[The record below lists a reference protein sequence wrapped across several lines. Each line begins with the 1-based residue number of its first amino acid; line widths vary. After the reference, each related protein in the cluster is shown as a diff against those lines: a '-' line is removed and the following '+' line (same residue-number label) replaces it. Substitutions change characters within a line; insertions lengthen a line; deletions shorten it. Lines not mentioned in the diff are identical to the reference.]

1 MKLGVGESV
10 LADIIRRAG
19 LDVADGRAL
28 FRYAIDEV
36 SFVALKAQLEAIHRQ
51 GGLAQPSR
59 TSSAVFA
66 LYVAEWYR
74 REYQGGHYR
83 WDSPLPDVIGE
94 LTAPS
99 IKVLARQGL
108 AWWGLAPRHTAGG
121 EMRLLSL
128 ILEGGFPTR
137 LLETR
142 DRGRIAVHLQT
153 LIARLEARVDCDE
166 EAATAL
172 SRTTGSALG
181 SYDHDEFHILCAE
194 LALGVVALKRHAATT
209 GPKGVSA
216 TAWLD
221 VAQPGWRETL
231 PIGLA
236 GDGAQRLL
244 DDLVS
249 GRTERITGEAGCQ
262 RLLVRDGERWVSALT
277 LGMQG
282 EIALPAGVAHPSEG
296 RLRVF
301 ATKALASVHAGEL
314 ALLDP
319 PAELA
324 QRWLSRR
331 RGGARDP
338 APFPFEEPVQ
348 VELRSA
354 EDRRL
359 TLTWPR
365 GEALRSEVMV
375 FADTRGDETE
385 SSPQTL
391 IHLGGGSLSTRRR
404 RVWLLT
410 PPDFAVCQVDGDDR
424 ETPIWRGASHLYEI
438 IHSVHAGPLGMRGY
452 RIEVGADADHTH
464 ELLLDGP
471 VLAGAEGTNG
481 NVIFAGSPRVRL
493 RSGLQS
499 KAPQSGSVA
508 WRLAG
513 ASVWRDWI
521 IETPDARSDHG
532 PIEVVWRDPKSR
544 VPLDRRRIAIVPGGA
559 TIKARPSGERS
570 VAYALENLSGWS
582 LEAATDQVAACPLPA
597 GLEVS
602 FEGRPMRRV
611 ALVLTS
617 AMVRLAISAPAP
629 VAGGG
634 FCDAE
639 GTLLDNGA
647 RVMLDDLRG
656 AFAFSPGYEQLL
668 LRGPHGSDSHLAF
681 DGELPLWAASEEIMR
696 LLSASSGLDDVVTL
710 ELGLRGRTLKVG
722 RYAAALV
729 ITTAG
734 NVSLVPE
741 MPAGPARR
749 LDWLSVATAQ
759 HRVVS
764 QGFWTEQLPDD
775 LQGPGIVMARQ
786 SGRVVGRPTL
796 APGGPL
802 PTEGLGRLQR
812 AALIARGGQRRAVVG
827 ELLRTLLEESI
838 EAAADRRFL
847 LDLVTALD
855 GAPPAA
861 IDTLAMLPDHPGAL
875 AGLAAAAET
884 PEVRSQVWLLER
896 ELPYL
901 WAAVPLELWI
911 AAFDARRK
919 TLNRLLVANGLPNA
933 AASSLADST
942 VIASANALAGLEPML
957 RTALTLALGT
967 TLSADEVP
975 ALKEGVQ
982 DRLRRTADDSGLSIN
997 AAPRRSVSAV
1007 SCFRRPG
1014 SALAERLPFFPFH
1027 DSFREG
1033 LDAPCAVALAAAT
1046 RWDDPR
1052 RIVLDAEQVRRAR
1065 DARAREP
1072 QSFADIYA
1080 ASLMILARG
1089 APLSL

>member
-1 MKLGVGESV
+1 MGVGESL
-10 LADIIRRAG
+10 LAEIIRRAG
-19 LDVADGRAL
+19 LGAADGRAL
-28 FRYAIDEV
+28 FRYAVDEA
-36 SFVALKAQLEAIHRQ
+36 SFAALKAQLEAIHRQ
-51 GGLAQPSR
+51 GGLAEPNR

-83 WDSPLPDVIGE
+83 WDSPLPDVIRE

-99 IKVLARQGL
+99 IKALAREGL
-108 AWWGLAPRHTAGG
+108 AWWGLAPRHKAGG

-128 ILEGGFPTR
+128 ILAGGFPTR

-142 DRGRIAVHLQT
+142 ERGRIAVHLQT
-153 LIARLEARVDCDE
+153 LIARLEARGDCDE
-166 EAATAL
+166 EVAPAL

-194 LALGVVALKRHAATT
+194 LARGVVSLKRHAATN

-216 TAWLD
+216 STWLD
-221 VAQPGWRETL
+221 VVHPGWRETL
-231 PIGLA
+231 PIGLS
-236 GDGAQRLL
+236 GESAQRLL

-249 GRTERITGEAGCQ
+249 GSTERLTGEAGCQ
-262 RLLVRDGERWVSALT
+262 RLLVREGEGWVSALT

-282 EIALPAGVAHPSEG
+282 EIALPAGAAHPSEG

-301 ATKALASVHAGEL
+301 ATKALASVYEGEL

-331 RGGARDP
+331 RGSARDP
-338 APFPFEEPVQ
+338 ASFPFEEPVE

-354 EDRRL
+354 EDRRQ

-365 GEALRSEVMV
+365 GAPLRSEVLV
-375 FADTRGDETE
+375 FADARGDETE

-404 RVWLLT
+404 KVWLLT
-410 PPDFAVCQVDGDDR
+410 PPDFVVCQVDSDDR
-424 ETPIWRGASHLYEI
+424 ETPIWQGASHLYETSR
-438 IHSVHAGPLGMRGY
+438 SVHAGPLGMRGY

-464 ELLLDGP
+464 ELLLEGP
-471 VLAGAEGTNG
+471 VLAGAEGPNG
-481 NVIFAGSPRVRL
+481 NVIFAGIPQVKL
-493 RSGLQS
+493 RSSLQS

-508 WRLAG
+508 WRVVG

-521 IETPDARSDHG
+521 SETPDARSGLG
-532 PIEVVWRDPKSR
+532 PIEVVWCDPKSR
-544 VPLDRRRIAIVPGGA
+544 VPLDRRRVAIVPAGA
-559 TIKARPSGERS
+559 AIKARPSGERG
-570 VAYALENLSGWS
+570 VAYALENLIGWS
-582 LEAATDQVAACPLPA
+582 LEAAMDQVAVYPVPA

-602 FEGRPMRRV
+602 FEGRPMRRI

-617 AMVRLAISAPAP
+617 ATVRLAISVPAP

-656 AFAFSPGYEQLL
+656 AFAFSPGYERLL
-668 LRGPHGSDSHLAF
+668 LRGPYGSYSHLAF

-696 LLSASSGLDDVVTL
+696 MLSASSGLDDVVTL
-710 ELGLRGRTLKVG
+710 ELGLRGRTMKVG

-741 MPAGPARR
+741 PPVGPARR
-749 LDWLSVATAQ
+749 LDWLSVATAER
-759 HRVVS
+759 RVVS
-764 QGFWTEQLPDD
+764 QGFWAEKLPDD
-775 LQGPGIVMARQ
+775 LKGPGIVMARQ
-786 SGRVVGRPTL
+786 RGRVVGRPTL
-796 APGGPL
+796 ATGGPL
-802 PTEGLGRLQR
+802 SIEGLGRLQR
-812 AALIARGGQRRAVVG
+812 ATLIARGGQRRAVVG
-827 ELLRTLLEESI
+827 ELLRALLEESTK
-838 EAAADRRFL
+838 AAVDRGFL

-861 IDTLAMLPDHPGAL
+861 IDALAMLPDHPAAL

-884 PEVRSQVWLLER
+884 PEARGRVWQLER
-896 ELPYL
+896 ELPFM

-911 AAFDARRK
+911 SAFDVRRK
-919 TLNRLLVANGLPNA
+919 TLYRLLVANGLPGA

-942 VIASANALAGLEPML
+942 VIAAADALAGLEPML
-957 RTALTLALGT
+957 RTPLALAVGT
-967 TLSADEVP
+967 TLLADDVP

-982 DRLRRTADDSGLSIN
+982 DRLRRTADDFGLGLN
-997 AAPRRSVSAV
+997 DAPQRSVSAV

-1014 SALAERLPFFPFH
+1014 STLAERLPLFLFH
-1027 DSFREG
+1027 DRFREG
-1033 LDAPCAVALAAAT
+1033 VDAPCAVALAAAT